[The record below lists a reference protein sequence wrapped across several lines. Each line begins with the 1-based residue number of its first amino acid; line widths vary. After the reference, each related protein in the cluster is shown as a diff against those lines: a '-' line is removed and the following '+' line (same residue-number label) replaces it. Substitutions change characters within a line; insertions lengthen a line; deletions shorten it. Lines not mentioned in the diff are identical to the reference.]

1 LEGKGSFFN
10 IVLLFILAFLA
21 LTLAVLAGYIFIG
34 GGSKPTTVIMTQAQE
49 KKHLDADFSD
59 FELYT
64 EKTLFNL
71 KATSSGTS
79 ASTPPIIQAIVS
91 LKYLTK
97 APTKTSS
104 IKDTT
109 AKLTKYKGEI
119 QSLIGSYFMSLTAEE
134 AQREDSKESARK
146 VLIVKINNIINANEA
161 KQDKIVFDV
170 IFPYWAVF

>member
-1 LEGKGSFFN
+1 MEGKGSFFN
-10 IVLLFILAFLA
+10 IVLLFILAFLS
-21 LTLAVLAGYIFIG
+21 LTLAALAGFVFIG
-34 GGSKPTTVIMTQAQE
+34 GGNKPTTVVVTQDPE
-49 KKHLDADFSD
+49 KKYLDTDFLE

-71 KATSSGTS
+71 KTTITGTS

-91 LKYLTK
+91 LKYLAK

-104 IKDTT
+104 IKDTS
-109 AKLTKYKGEI
+109 AKLEAYKGEI
-119 QSLIGSYFMSLTAEE
+119 QSLIGSYYMSLTAEE
-134 AQREDSKESARK
+134 AQREDAKENASKA
-146 VLIVKINNIINANEA
+146 LTIKINNMLNANET

>member
-1 LEGKGSFFN
+1 LERKSSFFN
-10 IVLLFILAFLA
+10 IILLFILAFLA

-34 GGSKPTTVIMTQAQE
+34 GGGRPTTVIVTQAQE
-49 KKHLDADFSD
+49 KKHLDSDFSE
-59 FELYT
+59 FELYS

-71 KATSSGTS
+71 KTTSSGTS

-109 AKLTKYKGEI
+109 AKLEAYKGEI
-119 QSLIGSYFMSLTAEE
+119 QSLIGSYYMSLTAED
-134 AQREDSKESARK
+134 AKREDAKENATK
-146 VLIVKINNIINANEA
+146 VLTIKINDMLNANET